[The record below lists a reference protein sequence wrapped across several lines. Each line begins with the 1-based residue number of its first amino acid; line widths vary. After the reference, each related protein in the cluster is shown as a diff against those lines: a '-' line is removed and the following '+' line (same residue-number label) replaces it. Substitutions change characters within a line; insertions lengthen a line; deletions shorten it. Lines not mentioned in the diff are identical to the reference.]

1 MTAQTYEILTP
12 EGAVENVIV
21 ADLAFVQAVY
31 PGRWRVQVAP
41 AQSGGPEAKN
51 NRLSPLA
58 FLRRFTDEERTRFD
72 LSSID
77 DPSASE
83 EERKRA
89 AMLRMFE
96 GDYKLASYV
105 RLDDPR
111 TVAGVK
117 GLEALGIIA
126 KGRAKEVLET
136 PARPEEMPE
145 AKSAVAGGSL

>member
-1 MTAQTYEILTP
+1 MSQTYEILTP
-12 EGAVENVIV
+12 EGVVENTII

-41 AQSGGPEAKN
+41 AQPGGPQAKN

-89 AMLRMFE
+89 AQLRMFE
-96 GDYKLASYV
+96 GDYRLASYV

-111 TVAGVK
+111 TIAGVR

-126 KGRAKEVLET
+126 KGRAKEVLEGEVK
-136 PARPEEMPE
+136 PEEMPE
-145 AKSAVAGGSL
+145 AKSAATGGSL

>member
-1 MTAQTYEILTP
+1 MSQTYEILTP
-12 EGAVENVIV
+12 EGVVENTII

-31 PGRWRVQVAP
+31 PGRWRVVAEP
-41 AQSGGPEAKN
+41 ASPAEPEAKN

-58 FLRRFTDEERTRFD
+58 FLRRFTDEERVRFD

-77 DPSASE
+77 DPNDPE
-83 EERKRA
+83 DKRKRA
-89 AMLRMFE
+89 AQLRMFE

-111 TVAGVK
+111 TMAGVK

>member
-1 MTAQTYEILTP
+1 MNTYQILTP
-12 EGAVENVIV
+12 EGQVENTIV

-58 FLRRFTDEERTRFD
+58 FLRRFSDEERTRFD

-77 DPSASE
+77 DPNADE
-83 EERKRA
+83 AQRKRA

-96 GDYKLASYV
+96 RDYSLASYV
-105 RLDDPR
+105 ALDDPR
-111 TVAGVK
+111 TVAGVR

-126 KGRAKEVLET
+126 KGRAKEVLEGEVK
-136 PARPEEMPE
+136 PEEMPE
-145 AKSAVAGGSL
+145 AKSAGGSL